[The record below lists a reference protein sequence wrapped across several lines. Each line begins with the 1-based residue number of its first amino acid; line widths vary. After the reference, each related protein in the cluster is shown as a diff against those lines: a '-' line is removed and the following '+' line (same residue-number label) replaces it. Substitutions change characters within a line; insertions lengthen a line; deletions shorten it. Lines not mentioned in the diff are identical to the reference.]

1 MAPHERWPLLKR
13 FRDWMIERQ
22 GVAAG
27 TMEGYQRYV
36 VDFIAA
42 YGVDPSSY
50 NATSVRDFM
59 VRRCAGHK
67 VATAQGIASAM
78 RAFLRFLAATGQCS
92 EGLIHAVPRF
102 ASYQL
107 ASTPRFLEPEDL
119 EKVIDA
125 VSDQDAVGA
134 RDRAVVLLLAR
145 LGLRASEVA
154 ALSFDAIDWQNGRI
168 AVCGKGGRQHWLPL
182 PQQVG
187 DAIVTYLRRG
197 RPPLPVPQVFITAL
211 APAAPDDSAR
221 RIRCRGQGASS
232 SRGQGASP
240 RCPPAAPLGGH
251 RHVAQ
256 RGVPGRHRQC
266 SETPRS
272 ANHRALRQDRLRPA
286 GRDRPAVAGDDG
298 MLSDHVDRYLALR
311 RTLGY
316 KLHNAGR
323 NLQAFAAFAGDKGD
337 THIRA
342 ATAVQWAAQA
352 STPHAR
358 AVRLHDVVLLARFL
372 FAEDASHE
380 IPPAHHF
387 HVRMVR
393 QPPYI
398 YTPTE
403 IGQLL
408 AAARRLPCSY
418 ALRRSVYA
426 TLIGLIAATGLRVSE
441 ALDLCFDDLL
451 PSSVLHIRRTKFAKS
466 RLVPLH
472 PTTVEALTEYLQ
484 ERQRLAIADDHLF
497 VSTAH
502 RRIPTPTAS
511 GTFQRVVRLAGIA
524 PGRRRRPRMV
534 DLRHTFATRS
544 LQRCAVRRESV
555 ARHLVALSTYL
566 GHTDV
571 VHTYWYL
578 EATPDLMANI
588 ATTGENFV
596 SGRSA

>member
-1 MAPHERWPLLKR
+1 M
-13 FRDWMIERQ
+13 
-22 GVAAG
+22 
-27 TMEGYQRYV
+27 
-36 VDFIAA
+36 
-42 YGVDPSSY
+42 
-50 NATSVRDFM
+50 
-59 VRRCAGHK
+59 
-67 VATAQGIASAM
+67 
-78 RAFLRFLAATGQCS
+78 
-92 EGLIHAVPRF
+92 
-102 ASYQL
+102 
-107 ASTPRFLEPEDL
+107 
-119 EKVIDA
+119 
-125 VSDQDAVGA
+125 
-134 RDRAVVLLLAR
+134 
-145 LGLRASEVA
+145 
-154 ALSFDAIDWQNGRI
+154 
-168 AVCGKGGRQHWLPL
+168 
-182 PQQVG
+182 
-187 DAIVTYLRRG
+187 
-197 RPPLPVPQVFITAL
+197 
-211 APAAPDDSAR
+211 APDD
-221 RIRCRGQGASS
+221 
-232 SRGQGASP
+232 
-240 RCPPAAPLGGH
+240 
-251 RHVAQ
+251 
-256 RGVPGRHRQC
+256 
-266 SETPRS
+266 
-272 ANHRALRQDRLRPA
+272 D
-286 GRDRPAVAGDDG
+286 

-316 KLHNAGR
+316 KLHDTGR

-358 AVRLHDVVLLARFL
+358 AVRLHDVVVLARFL
-372 FAEDASHE
+372 FAEDATHE
-380 IPPAHHF
+380 IPPARHF
-387 HVRMVR
+387 HVRVVR

-441 ALDLCFDDLL
+441 ALDLRFDDLL
-451 PSSVLHIRRTKFAKS
+451 PNSVLCIRRTKFAKS

-472 PTTVEALTEYLQ
+472 PTTVEALTEYLH
-484 ERQRLAIADDHLF
+484 ERQSVAIADDHLF
-497 VSTAH
+497 VSAHH

-524 PGRRRRPRMV
+524 VGRQRRPRMV

-566 GHTDV
+566 GHTNV

-578 EATPDLMANI
+578 EATPELMADI

-596 SGRSA
+596 SGRLA